1 MKKIYRVISLVL
13 ILSLTFALAGCS
25 AALKEAAK
33 LSEYEAGD
41 DRIPSI
47 TSVVG
52 EREVTDVEVSTK
64 NGVVTKQ
71 YTYLSTSVYDDLF
84 AYVTKLMQDDWL
96 VTQDID
102 LNVVPGSGELGRN
115 SKDEGQI
122 VLLSFSYEEGG
133 YTVQIVKGKGTIE

>member
-1 MKKIYRVISLVL
+1 M
-13 ILSLTFALAGCS
+13 LSLTFALTGCG

-33 LSEYEAGD
+33 LGEYEAGD

-52 EREVTDVEVSTK
+52 EREVTDVEISTK

-71 YTYLSTSVYDDLF
+71 YTYISTSVYDDLL
-84 AYVTKLMQDDWL
+84 AYVNRLMQDDWL
-96 VTQDID
+96 VTRDID
-102 LNVVPGSGELGRN
+102 LNVVPGSGELGKN
-115 SKDEGQI
+115 SVDEGQI